1 MMVGRVVKQSLT
13 TGLALMLA
21 GCGAATPPPAVE
33 IRTVTVEKPVAVPCV
48 KIADLPAEPEK
59 VAGKLTGDARRD
71 LDTVSA
77 SALRLRS
84 WGREMRAMLVG
95 CSK

>member
-1 MMVGRVVKQSLT
+1 MKRLTIATTLLLTACAGSL
-13 TGLALMLA
+13 
-21 GCGAATPPPAVE
+21 PPPAVE

-48 KIADLPAEPEK
+48 KLADLPAEPEK

-84 WGREMRAMLVG
+84 WGREMKAMLTG
-95 CSK
+95 CAK